1 MEHFL
6 LSGGV
11 YMEEF
16 LKIDFWEM
24 IMRTT
29 FAFLVLLILARFMGK
44 KQISQLTF
52 FHYVTGI
59 TIGSI
64 AADIAGESRT
74 PFINGII
81 SMIWWAILT
90 MLMSYI
96 AFKSKKARIILDDQP
111 TIVIYEGKIVEG
123 SLKKLRL
130 HLNDLTMM
138 LREQSIFS
146 FTDVHYALLETN
158 GQLSVL
164 KKAELQGATK
174 KDVNANAPVPKYIP
188 TELIAEGKIATR
200 NLIEL
205 NLTEE
210 WLYDEL
216 KKQGVGKVEHVFF
229 AEVQTDGSLQID
241 LKKNAEIDKK
251 RRKRG

>member
-1 MEHFL
+1 
-6 LSGGV
+6 
-11 YMEEF
+11 MEEF
-16 LKIDFWEM
+16 FKVDFWEM

-29 FAFLVLLILARFMGK
+29 FAFLVLLILARIMGK
-44 KQISQLTF
+44 KQIAQLTF

-74 PFINGII
+74 PFLNGII
-81 SMIWWAILT
+81 AMIWWAVLT
-90 MLMSYI
+90 LLMSYI

-111 TIVIYEGKIVEG
+111 TIVVYEGKIIEA

-130 HLNDLTMM
+130 HLNDLNMM

-146 FTDVHYALLETN
+146 IKDVHYAILETN

-164 KKAELQGATK
+164 KKAGQEAATK
-174 KDVNANAPVPKYIP
+174 KDVNASAPVPKYIP
-188 TELIAEGKIATR
+188 TEVIAEGKITDK
-200 NLIEL
+200 NLTEL

-210 WLYDEL
+210 WLYEQL
-216 KKQGVGKVEHVFF
+216 KKQGIGNAEHIFY
-229 AEVQTDGSLQID
+229 AEVQTDGSLHVD
-241 LKKNAEIDKK
+241 MKSEGGK
-251 RRKRG
+251 

>member
-1 MEHFL
+1 LDDFFE
-6 LSGGV
+6 V
-11 YMEEF
+11 
-16 LKIDFWEM
+16 DFWEM
-24 IMRTT
+24 ILRATVT
-29 FAFLVLLILARFMGK
+29 FFVLLILARFMGK

-64 AADIAGESRT
+64 AGEIAGVSKT
-74 PFINGII
+74 PLLDGLIA
-81 SMIWWAILT
+81 MVWWAFLT

-111 TIVIYEGKIVEG
+111 TIVVYEGKIVEA

-130 HLNDLTMM
+130 HLNDLSMM

-146 FTDVHYALLETN
+146 IKDVHYAILETN

-164 KKAELQGATK
+164 KKAGQEAATK
-174 KDVNANAPVPKYIP
+174 KDVNVTAQVPKYIP
-188 TELIAEGKIATR
+188 TEVIAEGKISTR
-200 NLIEL
+200 NLKEL

-210 WLYDEL
+210 WLYEQL
-216 KKQGVGKVEHVFF
+216 KKQGIGNVKNVFY
-229 AEVQTDGSLQID
+229 AEVQTDGSLHVD
-241 LKKNAEIDKK
+241 MKSEGEK
-251 RRKRG
+251 

>member
-1 MEHFL
+1 MDDFFE
-6 LSGGV
+6 V
-11 YMEEF
+11 
-16 LKIDFWEM
+16 DFWEM
-24 IMRTT
+24 IMRVTVT
-29 FAFLVLLILARFMGK
+29 FIVLLILARFMGK

-64 AADIAGESRT
+64 AGEIAGVSKT
-74 PFINGII
+74 PLLDGLVA
-81 SMIWWAILT
+81 MIWWAFLT

-111 TIVIYEGKIVEG
+111 TIVVFEGKIVEA

-130 HLNDLTMM
+130 HLNDLSMM

-146 FTDVHYALLETN
+146 IKDVHYAILETN

-164 KKAELQGATK
+164 KKAGQEAATK
-174 KDVNANAPVPKYIP
+174 KDVNAPSPTPKYIP
-188 TELIAEGKIATR
+188 TEVIAEGKITPR
-200 NLIEL
+200 NLTEL

-210 WLYDEL
+210 WLYEQL
-216 KKQGVGKVEHVFF
+216 KKQGIGNVEHVFY
-229 AEVQTDGSLQID
+229 AEVQTDGSLHVD
-241 LKKNAEIDKK
+241 MKSENGK
-251 RRKRG
+251 

>member
-1 MEHFL
+1 MDDFFKVDFL
-6 LSGGV
+6 
-11 YMEEF
+11 
-16 LKIDFWEM
+16 EM
-24 IMRTT
+24 IFRVTVT
-29 FAFLVLLILARFMGK
+29 FFVLLVLARFMGK

-64 AADIAGESRT
+64 AGEIAGVSKT
-74 PFINGII
+74 PLLDGLVAM
-81 SMIWWAILT
+81 SWWALLT

-111 TIVIYEGKIVEG
+111 TIVVYEGKIVEG

-130 HLNDLTMM
+130 HLNDIGMM

-146 FTDVHYALLETN
+146 IKDVHYALLETN

-164 KKAELQGATK
+164 KKAGQEAATK
-174 KDVNANAPVPKYIP
+174 KDVNAPFQVPKYIP
-188 TELIAEGKIATR
+188 TEVIAEGKISTR
-200 NLIEL
+200 NLTEL

-210 WLYDEL
+210 WVYEQL
-216 KKQGVGKVEHVFF
+216 KKQGIGNVKNVFY
-229 AEVQTDGSLQID
+229 AEVQTDGSLHLD
-241 LKKNAEIDKK
+241 MKAEDGK
-251 RRKRG
+251 

>member
-1 MEHFL
+1 VNL
-6 LSGGV
+6 D
-11 YMEEF
+11 EF
-16 LKIDFWEM
+16 LKVDFWEM
-24 IMRTT
+24 ILRTT
-29 FAFLVLLILARFMGK
+29 FAFIVLLILARFMGK

-74 PFINGII
+74 PFLNGII
-81 SMIWWAILT
+81 SMIWWAVLT

-111 TIVIYEGKIVEG
+111 TIVVYEGKIVEA

-130 HLNDLTMM
+130 HLNDLGMM

-146 FTDVHYALLETN
+146 IKDLHYAILETN

-164 KKAELQGATK
+164 KKAGLEAATK
-174 KDVNANAPVPKYIP
+174 KDVNASSQVPKYIP
-188 TELIAEGKIATR
+188 TEVIAEGKISKR
-200 NLIEL
+200 NLTEL

-210 WLYDEL
+210 WLYEQL
-216 KKQGVGKVEHVFF
+216 KKKGIGNVESIFY
-229 AEVQTDGSLQID
+229 AEVQTDGSLHVD
-241 LKKNAEIDKK
+241 MKSESEK
-251 RRKRG
+251 